1 MPARFDNGITGT
13 ILLADDSALDRHL
26 FTQLLQR
33 YGHTVHAVADGA
45 QALAALDGLQPD
57 LVLLDIRM
65 PDMSGLELCAKLK
78 ADPATRDIP
87 VIFISAASAVEDRI
101 QAFSSGGVDYI
112 GKPIKSEEVQARVT
126 THLTLRALRRTLELR
141 VQERTAELE
150 VANRHLSEEI
160 TERRR
165 MAQELLES
173 RQQLRDL
180 AAHGEAAMEQ
190 ERKRIAREIH
200 DEQGSLLTALKMDLT
215 LLRRELGDAPPAIG
229 QRLDTMQ
236 HLVEEA
242 VRVMRQVAS
251 QLRPAVLNLGIL
263 PALEWLT
270 EEFRQRTGIAC
281 HLLAGDDIPLD
292 DSRATTLFRIVQE
305 SLTNVT
311 RHAEASQVDIG
322 LSLEAEHIR
331 LEITDN
337 GKGFDPSQV
346 GGNSF
351 GLLGMGERL
360 EALGG
365 KLRIDSAPGRGT
377 RLHITIPLAEELP

>member
-1 MPARFDNGITGT
+1 M
-13 ILLADDSALDRHL
+13 
-26 FTQLLQR
+26 
-33 YGHTVHAVADGA
+33 
-45 QALAALDGLQPD
+45 
-57 LVLLDIRM
+57 
-65 PDMSGLELCAKLK
+65 
-78 ADPATRDIP
+78 
-87 VIFISAASAVEDRI
+87 
-101 QAFSSGGVDYI
+101 
-112 GKPIKSEEVQARVT
+112 QARVT
-126 THLTLRALRRTLELR
+126 THLTLRALRRDLEQR
-141 VQERTAELE
+141 VQERTAALE
-150 VANRHLSEEI
+150 VANLNLSEEI

-331 LEITDN
+331 LEIADN
-337 GKGFDPSQV
+337 GKGFELHQV
-346 GGNSF
+346 SSNSF

-365 KLRIDSAPGRGT
+365 KLHIDTAPGRGT

>member
-112 GKPIKSEEVQARVT
+112 GKPIKSEEVQARVS

-150 VANRHLSEEI
+150 VANRQLSEEI

-215 LLRRELGDAPPAIG
+215 LLRRELGDVPPAIG

-331 LEITDN
+331 LEIADN
-337 GKGFDPSQV
+337 GKGFELHQV
-346 GGNSF
+346 SSHSF

-365 KLRIDSAPGRGT
+365 KLRIVSAPGRGT

>member
-1 MPARFDNGITGT
+1 MSVRFDNSITGT

-45 QALAALDGLQPD
+45 QALAAIDSLQPD

-65 PDMSGLELCAKLK
+65 PDMSGLELCARLK
-78 ADPATRDIP
+78 ADPATRNIP

-126 THLTLRALRRTLELR
+126 THLTLRALRRDLEQR

-236 HLVEEA
+236 HLVEDA

-263 PALEWLT
+263 PALEWLA

-281 HLLAGDDIPLD
+281 NLLAGDDIPLD

-305 SLTNVT
+305 SLTNVI
-311 RHAEASQVDIG
+311 RHAEASQVDIALG
-322 LSLEAEHIR
+322 LEAERIR
-331 LEITDN
+331 LEIADN
-337 GKGFDPSQV
+337 GKGFEPQQV

-360 EALGG
+360 EVLGG
-365 KLRIDSAPGRGT
+365 TLRIDSAPGRGT
-377 RLHITIPLAEELP
+377 RLLIIIPLGEEVP

>member
-45 QALAALDGLQPD
+45 QALAALASLQPD

-101 QAFSSGGVDYI
+101 QAFSCGGVDYI

-126 THLTLRALRRTLELR
+126 THLTLRALRRDLEQR
-141 VQERTAELE
+141 VQERTAALE
-150 VANRHLSEEI
+150 VANLNLSEEI

-229 QRLDTMQ
+229 QRLDTMH

-331 LEITDN
+331 LEIADN
-337 GKGFDPSQV
+337 GKGFELHQV
-346 GGNSF
+346 SSNSF

-365 KLRIDSAPGRGT
+365 KLHIDTAPGRGT

>member
-13 ILLADDSALDRHL
+13 ILLAVDSALDRHL

-45 QALAALDGLQPD
+45 QALAALDSLQPD

-331 LEITDN
+331 LEIADN

-365 KLRIDSAPGRGT
+365 KLRIVSAPGRGT

>member
-45 QALAALDGLQPD
+45 QALAALDSLQPD

-331 LEITDN
+331 LEIADN
-337 GKGFDPSQV
+337 GKGFELHQV
-346 GGNSF
+346 SSNSF

-365 KLRIDSAPGRGT
+365 KLHIDTGPGRGT

>member
-45 QALAALDGLQPD
+45 QALAALDSLQPD

-173 RQQLRDL
+173 GQQLRDL

-331 LEITDN
+331 LEIADN

>member
-45 QALAALDGLQPD
+45 QALAALDSLQPD

-126 THLTLRALRRTLELR
+126 THLALRALRRTLELR

-311 RHAEASQVDIG
+311 RHAEASQVDIALDLDG
-322 LSLEAEHIR
+322 NCIHLKIA
-331 LEITDN
+331 DN
-337 GKGFDPSQV
+337 GKGFELHQV
-346 GGNSF
+346 SSHSF